1 MVKHFSIKNFFA
13 AESAAGVVL
22 LAMAVLAMVVA
33 NSPLGPAY
41 FALLKTNF
49 GPDAIGLDLSLSH
62 WIKDGLMVIFFLVI
76 GLEIKR
82 ELLIGELSNWR
93 RAALPL
99 FGAIGG
105 MAVPALIFLGITA
118 AHPELWRGW
127 AVSSATDIAF
137 AVGILAL
144 LGKRIPLSLR
154 VFLLALAILDD
165 LGAVLVIA
173 FFYSGDLHGQ
183 ALAVV
188 AALFV
193 ILLGMNKFGVRQLGP
208 YLLLGVGMWYAMLQ
222 SGVHSTLAGVLLAAT
237 IPLGPGQ
244 TPTKVNLDNSPML
257 YLEKFLHPYVA
268 FGIMPIFALA
278 NAGVPVLGLALG
290 DLLQPLTLG
299 IALGLFLG
307 KQLGIF
313 ASAWA
318 AIKLGIADKP
328 AQSNWLQL
336 YGVATLGG
344 IGFTMSLFI
353 GALAF
358 SDAVLLD
365 QVKLGVLTGSLLSGV
380 LGYGLLRLSAPSKI
394 PHA

>member
-1 MVKHFSIKNFFA
+1 MRSPSRLRQFFSTETASGI
-13 AESAAGVVL
+13 VL
-22 LAMAVLAMVVA
+22 MAMAVLALILA
-33 NSPLGPAY
+33 NSPLAGAY
-41 FALLKTNF
+41 FAALKFPIALPGF
-49 GPDAIGLDLSLSH
+49 GLAMDLGH
-62 WIKDGLMVIFFLVI
+62 WIKDGLMTVFFLLV

-82 ELLIGELSNWR
+82 ELLDGELSTLR

-99 FGAIGG
+99 FGALGG
-105 MAVPALIFLGITA
+105 MVIPALVFLFITQDQ
-118 AHPELWRGW
+118 PELWRGW

-137 AVGILAL
+137 AVGVLAL
-144 LGKRIPLSLR
+144 LGQRIPASLKI
-154 VFLLALAILDD
+154 FLLALAILDD

-173 FFYSGDLHGQ
+173 FFYSG
-183 ALAVV
+183 ALNIAALIAV
-188 AALFV
+188 AALFAA
-193 ILLGMNKFGVRQLGP
+193 LLCMNRFKIQSLWP
-208 YLLLGVGMWYAMLQ
+208 YMILGVALWYFMLQ
-222 SGVHSTLAGVLLAAT
+222 SGVHATLAGVLLAAA
-237 IPLGPGQ
+237 IPLPSA
-244 TPTKVNLDNSPML
+244 KR
-257 YLEKFLHPYVA
+257 LEHAIHPYVVFA
-268 FGIMPIFALA
+268 IMPIFALA

-299 IALGLFLG
+299 IGLGLFLG

-358 SDAVLLD
+358 TDAALLD

-380 LGYGLLRLSAPSKI
+380 VGYGLLRLAR

>member
-1 MVKHFSIKNFFA
+1 MTQPKSGARHFLSSETASGI
-13 AESAAGVVL
+13 VL
-22 LAMAVLAMVVA
+22 MAMAVLALILA
-33 NSPLGPAY
+33 NSPLAGAY
-41 FALLKTNF
+41 FAALKLPIALP
-49 GPDAIGLDLSLSH
+49 GIGLAMDLGH
-62 WIKDGLMVIFFLVI
+62 WIKDGLMAVFFLLV

-82 ELLIGELSNWR
+82 ELLDGELSTFR

-99 FGAIGG
+99 FGALGG
-105 MAVPALIFLGITA
+105 MVIPALVFLFITQDQ
-118 AHPELWRGW
+118 PELWRGW

-137 AVGILAL
+137 AVGVLAL
-144 LGKRIPLSLR
+144 LGNRIPASLKI
-154 VFLLALAILDD
+154 FLLALAILDD
-165 LGAVLVIA
+165 LGAVLIIA
-173 FFYSGDLHGQ
+173 FFYSGALHGS
-183 ALAVV
+183 ALIAV
-188 AALFV
+188 AALFAA
-193 ILLGMNKFGVRQLGP
+193 LLCMNRFKIQALWL
-208 YLLLGVGMWYAMLQ
+208 YMILGVALWYFMLQ
-222 SGVHSTLAGVLLAAT
+222 SGVHATLAGVLLATT
-237 IPLGPGQ
+237 IPLPSA
-244 TPTKVNLDNSPML
+244 KR
-257 YLEKFLHPYVA
+257 LEHAIHPYVA

-307 KQLGIF
+307 KQFGIF
-313 ASAWA
+313 GLAWA

-358 SDAVLLD
+358 TDPVLTD

-380 LGYGLLRLSAPSKI
+380 VGYGLLRLARPSTMN
-394 PHA
+394 HA